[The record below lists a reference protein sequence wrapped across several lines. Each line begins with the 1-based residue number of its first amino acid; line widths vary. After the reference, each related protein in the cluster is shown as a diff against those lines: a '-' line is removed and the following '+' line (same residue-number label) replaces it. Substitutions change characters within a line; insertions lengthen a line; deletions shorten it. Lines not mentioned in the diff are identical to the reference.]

1 METPEKV
8 FIIEYTNWYREL
20 LFDLQYLKWEVK
32 KQVEIII
39 DDEEFQFMLRTSAER
54 IKKMVDDILNLQ

>member
-20 LFDLQYLKWEVK
+20 LFDLLYLKWEVK
-32 KQVEIII
+32 RQVEIII
-39 DDEEFQFMLRTSAER
+39 DDDEFQFMLRTSADN
-54 IKKMVDDILNLQ
+54 IQKMVNNILNLQ